1 MSKVALALAV
11 KTPESGA
18 SKTRL
23 SPPLSPDECAAISA
37 CFIRDLSR
45 TLAAVAADGSAAAYA
60 LYTPVGSEARLMS
73 LLPEETKLV
82 PQVGGGLGERIH
94 RGIVDLLAAGHC
106 GAILVNSDSPTL
118 PPAILRQAVDAV
130 RSGDN
135 VVLGPAADGGY
146 TLVGLSKPHGR
157 LFEDIPWSTDAV
169 YRLTRERAAE
179 IGLPVVEVPGWYDV
193 DDAASLRLLSEEFT
207 GVRPHFAAMDGADA
221 PATRAF
227 LTARQVQF
235 GTGSRP

>member
-1 MSKVALALAV
+1 
-11 KTPESGA
+11 
-18 SKTRL
+18 
-23 SPPLSPDECAAISA
+23 
-37 CFIRDLSR
+37 
-45 TLAAVAADGSAAAYA
+45 
-60 LYTPVGSEARLMS
+60 
-73 LLPEETKLV
+73 
-82 PQVGGGLGERIH
+82 
-94 RGIVDLLAAGHC
+94 
-106 GAILVNSDSPTL
+106 
-118 PPAILRQAVDAV
+118 V

-157 LFEDIPWSTDAV
+157 LFEGIPWSTDAV

-193 DDAASLRLLSEEFT
+193 DDAASLRLLSEEFI
-207 GVRPHFAAMDGADA
+207 GVRPHFAAMDGVDA

-235 GTGSRP
+235 GTGSRPSGPGPEIPAMDASFL